1 VSAALSQTTTQVA
14 PRVAVVPLPANP
26 LGDPERDRL
35 MAASRSG
42 VCGVVLH
49 AQLGPLTD
57 GHAKAAFEAAGI
69 LAPEGLDAVV
79 VAPLEADRALL
90 RAAGFL
96 GRTAETLTAALTV
109 ASGTRAREAAPTRRT
124 VLRPVDGDRATA
136 GTALQDG
143 VLRAVAGL
151 GLRFRTGAVLAAR
164 AAGLTLV
171 EYLVISELAL
181 RGCVGQDTLARGLA
195 LPEDELQA
203 VLDRLRALRLVAHAE
218 VPRRAYALTPLGR
231 ELLLA
236 PAGELAG
243 DLQDAVSGLDD
254 PERESL
260 ATILGDWSA
269 AQERHNERL
278 RAWIA
283 GAR

>member
-1 VSAALSQTTTQVA
+1 VSAALPQTTTQTA
-14 PRVAVVPLPANP
+14 PRVAVVSLPAGP
-26 LGDPERDRL
+26 LGEAERERL
-35 MAASRSG
+35 LAASRSA
-42 VCGVVLH
+42 VCGVVLDV
-49 AQLGPLTD
+49 QPGPLTE
-57 GHAKAAFEAAGI
+57 GHAGAAAEAAEI
-69 LAPEGLDAVV
+69 
-79 VAPLEADRALL
+79 L
-90 RAAGFL
+90 RAADLDAIVVARGDAERELLRTAGFA
-96 GRTAETLTAALTV
+96 GRTAETLTAALTLAV
-109 ASGTRAREAAPTRRT
+109 GPRAHDAKPSRPPA
-124 VLRPVDGDRATA
+124 LRPVDA
-136 GTALQDG
+136 GRVVAGAALQDD

-181 RGCVGQDTLARGLA
+181 RGVVGSDALARGLA

-203 VLDRLRALRLVAHAE
+203 VLERLRGLRLVTHAE
-218 VPRRAYALTPLGR
+218 VPKRAYALTPLGR